1 MSYKTILVH
10 VDETK
15 RCKARLALA
24 AHMAQREQA
33 HVVGVAMTG
42 ISRFI
47 YQNARFEDCD
57 PNLSLHLDFLRERA
71 KKALAAFEPEMRA
84 LGVDSVETHI
94 VDDEAGAG
102 LCLHARYADL
112 VIIGQT
118 DLDEVS
124 PSVLPDFPQQV
135 VLHAQRP
142 VLVLPYV
149 GEFDTAQHPIG
160 KRILLAWNGGKEAV
174 RAVTYALPILQ
185 QAELVQIAVF
195 DPDEKPGIHGDE
207 PGADIALYLARH
219 GVKAEA
225 SVHYTDEDR
234 VEKRKLDVGN
244 ALLSLANDFG
254 SDMLVM
260 GAYGHSRWRE
270 TFLGGVTKTILESM
284 TIPVLMAH

>member
-10 VDETK
+10 VDETA
-15 RCKARLALA
+15 RCVERVKIA
-24 AHMAQREQA
+24 AQMAAAEDA
-33 HVVGVAMTG
+33 HLIGVAMTG

-71 KKALAAFEPEMRA
+71 TRALAKFEPMVRA
-84 LGVDSVETHI
+84 LGVNSVEKLV

-118 DLDEVS
+118 DLDEAS
-124 PSVLPDFPQQV
+124 PAVMPEFPEEVL
-135 VLHAQRP
+135 LHAERP
-142 VLVLPYV
+142 VLVIPYT
-149 GEFDTAQHPIG
+149 GEISTIG
-160 KRILLAWNGGKEAV
+160 KRVLIAWNGGKETV
-174 RAVTYALPILQ
+174 RAITNALPILK
-185 QAELVQIAVF
+185 QAELVQVAVF
-195 DPDEKPGIHGDE
+195 DPEEKPGLHGDQ

-219 GVKAEA
+219 GVKVES
-225 SVHYTDEDR
+225 SVHYTDDDTI
-234 VEKRKLDVGN
+234 EKRKLDVGN

-254 SDMLVM
+254 SDLLVM

-270 TFLGGVTKTILESM
+270 TFLGGVTKTILQSM
-284 TIPVLMAH
+284 TLPVIMSH